1 MVKKPRRKRH
11 SNVSASADAELAPL
25 VWPAEA
31 LRRDLCVA
39 VGKPDHVVGNGH
51 LSEYL
56 AAGSAAIPA
65 KLYVTGIEILAV
77 EKRNRQRP
85 TGEDRGRRESVIS
98 SAESAVPPAGTKWSW
113 S

>member
-1 MVKKPRRKRH
+1 
-11 SNVSASADAELAPL
+11 

-56 AAGSAAIPA
+56 VSSPSLSPGGA
-65 KLYVTGIEILAV
+65 KETNPDIALGVGHIAFPQERDELLL
-77 EKRNRQRP
+77 K
-85 TGEDRGRRESVIS
+85 
-98 SAESAVPPAGTKWSW
+98 
-113 S
+113 